1 MKFIRR
7 FIIRRLTF
15 RGLLSFVPVAVFP
28 AIVLFLY
35 PAASPAGPCD
45 QEEPT
50 ETLYYGGHL
59 DSGSETYLDI
69 STSPSERL
77 EIELHLEADNTHL
90 GAAVEWEI
98 LSETDLQL
106 NWDCAAV
113 YDPVHDWMYDRGD
126 LTPCANPSQFRIASL
141 IWGFSYSITVA
152 KIDRIGWNEVGY
164 SWETATHVGNGDVF
178 CGSMNE
184 PGHDCVTDHYFR
196 TELAAGDTL
205 SVHGIFTAS
214 DQIGSAVTLRLYDD
228 NYEELKLLLNV
239 AAYGTVEDD
248 GIFVNEGTGPA
259 TCFMVLRT
267 QFWDLWEYELDFG
280 ISGAVPPVSVT
291 LVPDE
296 EPVVIPPEGGAFGVT
311 AFVENNTAGMLS
323 LDGWVDIV
331 LPGEEVL
338 SAYIGPREIVLDP
351 FEIFSPHLVLDVPP
365 AAPPGVYIFRG
376 LAGTFPEDVWNRDE
390 FEFTKLP

>member
-1 MKFIRR
+1 MFFNPSIC
-7 FIIRRLTF
+7 FS
-15 RGLLSFVPVAVFP
+15 GA
-28 AIVLFLY
+28 
-35 PAASPAGPCD
+35 CD
-45 QEEPT
+45 QEEYT
-50 ETLYYGGHL
+50 DTWFFGGHL
-59 DSGSETYLDI
+59 DSGCETYLDI
-69 STSPSERL
+69 PTYPSERL
-77 EIELHLEADNTHL
+77 EIELNLEADNPHY

-126 LTPCANPSQFRIASL
+126 LTSCANPARFRIASL

-164 SWETATHVGNGDVF
+164 SWETASHAGDGDIF

-196 TELAAGDTL
+196 TELGAGDTL

-214 DQIGSAVTLRLYDD
+214 DRIGSSVTLRLYDD
-228 NYEELKLLLNV
+228 DYEELKLLLNV

-248 GIFVNEGTGPA
+248 AIYVNGGTGPA
-259 TCFMVLRT
+259 TYFMVLRT
-267 QFWDLWEYELDFG
+267 QHWDLWEYELDFG

-291 LVPDE
+291 LVPDDD
-296 EPVVIPPEGGAFGVT
+296 PVIIPAEGGSFGVT
-311 AFVENNTAGMLS
+311 AIVENNTDELQN
-323 LDGWVDIV
+323 LEGWIDIV
-331 LPGEEVL
+331 LPDLTVL
-338 SAYIGPREIVLDP
+338 SPFMGPHEIALDP
-351 FEIFSPHLVLDVPP
+351 FEVFSPNLLFDVPQQ
-365 AAPPGVYIFRG
+365 APDGIYLFRG
-376 LAGTFPEDVWNRDE
+376 LAGSGPDDVWDQDE